1 MSRQFEDA
9 QLGDMELFVLAAD
22 AASFTAAAERTGMT
36 PSAVSRSVARLEA
49 RLGVRLFMR
58 TTRQIRLSD
67 AGRLYLAQC
76 RLTLSQLTEVERQ
89 LSRQQAQPAGVVRL
103 SLATGYGRHRVLPL
117 LPRFRQRHPE
127 ISLEIQLSN
136 RNVDFAKDRFDLA
149 VRARH
154 QADSSLVARK
164 IEDSELVVVASPG
177 YLARAG
183 EPKTIDDLCGHEC
196 IQFVLPRTGRC
207 VDWSF
212 IVDGQDVE
220 VSTRGSI
227 TCSEELDG
235 GVHLA
240 RHGGGLYQTS
250 RFLVE
255 RELLSGELV
264 EVLAPFGGRSRP
276 FSIVYPSA
284 RHLHKR
290 ARLLADFLLDNLG
303 PNARARSG

>member
-22 AASFTAAAERTGMT
+22 AASFTVAAERVGMT
-36 PSAVSRSVARLEA
+36 PGAVSRSIARLEK
-49 RLGVRLFMR
+49 RLGVRMFMR
-58 TTRQIRLSD
+58 TTRQIRLTD

-76 RLTLSQLTEVERQ
+76 RLMLTQLGEVERQ
-89 LSRQQAQPAGVVRL
+89 LSRQQVQPAGVVRV

-127 ISLEIQLSN
+127 ICLELQLSN

-149 VRARH
+149 LRARH
-154 QADSSLVARK
+154 QTDSSLVARK
-164 IEDSELVVVASPG
+164 LEDAELVVVASPG

-183 EPKTIDDLCGHEC
+183 EPRTLDELRAHEC
-196 IQFVLPRTGRC
+196 VQFVLPRTGRC

-212 IVDGQDVE
+212 RQDGQDVE
-220 VSTRGSI
+220 VTTRGSI
-227 TCSEELDG
+227 TCSDELDG
-235 GVHLA
+235 GVYLA

-255 RELLSGELV
+255 RELLTGELV
-264 EVLAPFGGRSRP
+264 EVLAPYGGRSRP
-276 FSIVYPSA
+276 FSIVYPHA
-284 RHLHKR
+284 RLLPKR
-290 ARLLADFLLDNLG
+290 ARLLVDFLIEHLSPGSLV
-303 PNARARSG
+303 